1 MRKPTNN
8 RTFRTLL
15 WVAGVAVSL
24 LLGIVIWTA
33 HAIPDIRCDVR
44 EHATKIDGLDQ
55 DREEITEKLEELDR
69 TLDQHSRALDRIQDR
84 LGIDRPRESS
94 P

>member
-15 WVAGVAVSL
+15 WVAGIAVTFV
-24 LLGIVIWTA
+24 LGVVIWTA
-33 HAIPDIRCDVR
+33 QAIPDIRCDVR

-55 DREEITEKLEELDR
+55 DREEITEKLAELDQV
-69 TLDQHSRALDRIQDR
+69 LDEHTRALDRIQDR
-84 LGIDRPRESS
+84 LGIDRPAESDR
-94 P
+94 

>member
-33 HAIPDIRCDVR
+33 QAIPDIRCDVR
-44 EHATKIDGLDQ
+44 EHATKIDGLDE
-55 DREEITEKLEELDR
+55 DREEITEKLGELDR
-69 TLDQHSRALDRIQDR
+69 VLDEHTRALDRIQDR
-84 LGIDRPRESS
+84 LGIDRPAESDQ
-94 P
+94 